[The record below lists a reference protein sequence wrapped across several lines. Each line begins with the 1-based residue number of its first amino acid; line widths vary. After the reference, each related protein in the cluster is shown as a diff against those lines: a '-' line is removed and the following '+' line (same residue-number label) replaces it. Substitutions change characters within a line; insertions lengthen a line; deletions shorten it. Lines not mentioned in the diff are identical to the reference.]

1 MVLAAEIWHYWIG
14 VALVL
19 AAVAVVLALAVGYL
33 LKVERPRYPHHGQEA
48 PLPVV
53 ESGE

>member
-14 VALVL
+14 VSLVL
-19 AAVAVVLALAVGYL
+19 ATIAVVVAIVIAYL
-33 LKVERPRYPHHGQEA
+33 VKVERPRYPRHGQEA
-48 PLPVV
+48 PLPVI